1 MICKAMILKYL
12 VKYVLIDAFI
22 DIISYVS
29 DSPKVFPRKS
39 VHSPCRTPQCQSR
52 QEPERMKNNIR
63 GQEIL
68 ELKKKN
74 LNLWVGSSTKSP
86 PCSKYSR
93 EWLYKS

>member
-1 MICKAMILKYL
+1 MILKYL

-22 DIISYVS
+22 DIISHFS

-52 QEPERMKNNIR
+52 QEPERKKNNIR

-68 ELKKKN
+68 ELVKKN
-74 LNLWVGSSTKSP
+74 PAYGRQRISRPMRIVGP
-86 PCSKYSR
+86 LQFWR
-93 EWLYKS
+93 G